1 MSCRCYG
8 QKFRAERRWDELKL
22 AEMERKAENRSCLVE
37 IRACAEVKVWV
48 MWSDLENVAACEALV
63 CRTSMYSPRVLPH
76 WAQHYSAV
84 IFPAHY
90 IVVSLQSPV
99 LSFLLLSSWSL
110 PYVWCCSLHFLISV
124 TLLFYICVCVCW
136 YMYEHL
142 MANVIAIIFNCV
154 VFRRVEILSKSTEVL
169 VAKYS

>member
-8 QKFRAERRWDELKL
+8 QKFRAERRWDELKT

-90 IVVSLQSPV
+90 IVVLLQSPV
-99 LSFLLLSSWSL
+99 LSFLLYFPFCFCPLD
-110 PYVWCCSLHFLISV
+110 HFLMFGVVHFTFLFLLLYYFIYVSV
-124 TLLFYICVCVCW
+124 CAGIC
-136 YMYEHL
+136 MS
-142 MANVIAIIFNCV
+142 I
-154 VFRRVEILSKSTEVL
+154 
-169 VAKYS
+169 